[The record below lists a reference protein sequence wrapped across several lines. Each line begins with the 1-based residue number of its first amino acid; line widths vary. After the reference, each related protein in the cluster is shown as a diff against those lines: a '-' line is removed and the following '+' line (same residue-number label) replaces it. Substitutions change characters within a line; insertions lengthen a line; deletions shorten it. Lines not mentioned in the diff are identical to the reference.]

1 MLESLICALNLNVCL
16 ANTKGANLL
25 RWNSND
31 VGCEYGVLVDANKK
45 DKVKCK
51 LCDKVMQEGIYNKF
65 DYNMVVCCF
74 HLTIN
79 GY

>member
-16 ANTKGANLL
+16 ANTERVNLM
-25 RWNSND
+25 RWNSDD
-31 VGCEYGVLVDANKK
+31 VGWEYGVLVDANNK

>member
-16 ANTKGANLL
+16 ANTEGANLL
-25 RWNSND
+25 RRNSDD
-31 VGCEYGVLVDANKK
+31 VGWEYGVLVDANNK

-51 LCDKVMQEGIYNKF
+51 LCDKMMQGGIYNKF